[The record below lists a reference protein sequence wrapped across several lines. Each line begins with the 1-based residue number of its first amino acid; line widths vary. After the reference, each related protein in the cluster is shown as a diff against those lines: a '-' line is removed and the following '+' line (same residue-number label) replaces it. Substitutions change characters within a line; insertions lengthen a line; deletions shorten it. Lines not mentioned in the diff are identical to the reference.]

1 MYECTNVCMN
11 VREFVCVYFLLIPQ
25 MRVWYHVLS
34 LLCSNL
40 RKHDPQETISG
51 AFLQS
56 CRVTL
61 ICLVTCACVCVFV
74 CMCVSVYVG

>member
-1 MYECTNVCMN
+1 MCVLFTYSTNASVVSCI
-11 VREFVCVYFLLIPQ
+11 VFVG
-25 MRVWYHVLS
+25 
-34 LLCSNL
+34 LCSNL

-61 ICLVTCACVCVFV
+61 ICLVTCACVCVLV
-74 CMCVSVYVG
+74 CMLVR